1 MHCKVGTDGEAFH
14 PNLDPQ
20 PFDAIFLKGEHA
32 AAYSGFEGT
41 TVGDVGLA
49 DWLRGHEV
57 TDVDVCG
64 IATDYCVRSTALDA
78 VEAGFG
84 VRLLPHLC
92 AGVAS
97 RDHPLRA
104 GGDGAGRGR
113 PLADLEVR
121 VEDGALW
128 LTLNRPEVFN
138 ALTGE
143 MADDLARLVEEATA
157 RDDVRVVAVTGTGA
171 AFSTGADISGADA
184 HEHFDVT
191 ALDRANRIIRAI
203 VNLDKPVVAAVNGV
217 AAGVGCSAALAA
229 DIVVATESASFL
241 LAFAR
246 IGLMPDGGATATV
259 AASIGRARAMRMAP
273 AGRAAHRAGG
283 VRRRA
288 GHPRQRRR
296 RLRRRRVAKIVRR
309 LAAGPPL
316 AFAAT
321 KKAINAAT
329 LGELDGALE
338 RERTGQTLLLRT
350 ADVAE
355 GMRAFGE
362 KRKPVFRGE

>member
-1 MHCKVGTDGEAFH
+1 M
-14 PNLDPQ
+14 
-20 PFDAIFLKGEHA
+20 
-32 AAYSGFEGT
+32 
-41 TVGDVGLA
+41 
-49 DWLRGHEV
+49 
-57 TDVDVCG
+57 
-64 IATDYCVRSTALDA
+64 
-78 VEAGFG
+78 
-84 VRLLPHLC
+84 
-92 AGVAS
+92 
-97 RDHPLRA
+97 
-104 GGDGAGRGR
+104 
-113 PLADLEVR
+113 
-121 VEDGALW
+121 
-128 LTLNRPEVFN
+128 
-138 ALTGE
+138 
-143 MADDLARLVEEATA
+143 
-157 RDDVRVVAVTGTGA
+157 VVVTGTGA
-171 AFSTGADISGADA
+171 AFSTGADISGANA

-203 VNLDKPVVAAVNGV
+203 VTLDKPVVAAVNGV

-229 DIVVATESASFL
+229 DIVVAAESASFL

-259 AASIGRARAMRMAP
+259 AASIGRARAMRMGA
-273 AGRAAHRAGG
+273 AGRAAHRARG

-288 GHPRQRRR
+288 GHPR
-296 RLRRRRVAKIVRR
+296 LRATPSSTRPSRKIVRR

-329 LGELDGALE
+329 LGQLEGALE